1 MEYNSIV
8 FREFTHES
16 FERIKRY
23 RQEEA
28 ERISSEQWQRQTIR
42 DDDNDKRRPMNKS
55 SKDEPIGFKRVSN
68 KELAVGQT
76 LPRVLQNKFP
86 TELIGKPI
94 EEIDNYYRTEYVCI
108 IS

>member
-1 MEYNSIV
+1 MDYNSIV

-16 FERIKRY
+16 FERIERY

-28 ERISSEQWQRQTIR
+28 ERIASKQLEQRIIP
-42 DDDNDKRRPMNKS
+42 DGDNDKCHCMNKS
-55 SKDEPIGFKRVSN
+55 SKHESIGPKRAPN

-86 TELIGKPI
+86 AELIGKPI
-94 EEIDNYYRTEYVCI
+94 EEIDYYYRTEYVCI
-108 IS
+108 IF

>member
-8 FREFTHES
+8 FREFTRES
-16 FERIKRY
+16 FERIERY
-23 RQEEA
+23 RREEA
-28 ERISSEQWQRQTIR
+28 ERIAYEQSERQTID
-42 DDDNDKRRPMNKS
+42 DDDNHKRRFMNKS
-55 SKDEPIGFKRVSN
+55 SKDERAGFKRMPN

-94 EEIDNYYRTEYVCI
+94 EEIDSYYRAEYVCI